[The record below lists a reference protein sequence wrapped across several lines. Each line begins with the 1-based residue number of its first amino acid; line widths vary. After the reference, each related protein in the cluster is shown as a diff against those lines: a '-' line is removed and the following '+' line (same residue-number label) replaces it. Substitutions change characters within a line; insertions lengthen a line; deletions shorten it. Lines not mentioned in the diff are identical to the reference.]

1 MSTVFEKLITS
12 FTLIKYYFTYILRLA
27 RYQFMNREFKI
38 SQSIQN
44 FKLPRYDDL
53 PEVELYLDQTT
64 AYISERLEIL
74 GDVKLTNSMIS
85 NYVKHKLIRR
95 PVKKR
100 YAADQIA
107 ELFFIAVAKNVMQLS
122 DLKAAIELQRRTY
135 STKVAY
141 NYFVE
146 ELENILPYVFGLKT
160 ELDEIGNEHTEYQH
174 MLHNIIM
181 AVSYKA
187 YIDKYYSDL
196 RQEN

>member
-1 MSTVFEKLITS
+1 MSTVFEKLMTS

-107 ELFFIAVAKNVMQLS
+107 ELLFIAVAKNVMQLS

>member
-1 MSTVFEKLITS
+1 MSKVFKKLIIS
-12 FTLIKYYFTYILRLA
+12 FTLIKCYFTYILRLA

-74 GDVKLTNSMIS
+74 DDVKLTSSMIS
-85 NYVKHKLIRR
+85 NYVKHKIIRR

-160 ELDEIGNEHTEYQH
+160 NLDEIGNEHTE
-174 MLHNIIM
+174 
-181 AVSYKA
+181 
-187 YIDKYYSDL
+187 
-196 RQEN
+196 

>member
-1 MSTVFEKLITS
+1 MSTVFKKLIIS
-12 FTLIKYYFTYILRLA
+12 FTLIKCYFTYILRLA

-44 FKLPRYDDL
+44 FKLPRYDNL

-74 GDVKLTNSMIS
+74 GDVKLTSSMIS
-85 NYVKHKLIRR
+85 NYVKHKIIRR

-160 ELDEIGNEHTEYQH
+160 DLDEIGNEHTEYQR

-187 YIDKYYSDL
+187 YIDKYYANL
-196 RQEN
+196 HQEN

>member
-1 MSTVFEKLITS
+1 MSKVFKKLIIS
-12 FTLIKYYFTYILRLA
+12 FTLIKCYFTYILRLA

-74 GDVKLTNSMIS
+74 GDVKLTSSMIS
-85 NYVKHKLIRR
+85 NYVKHKIIRR

-107 ELFFIAVAKNVMQLS
+107 ELFFIAVTKNVMQLS

-160 ELDEIGNEHTEYQH
+160 DLDEIGNEHTEYQR

-187 YIDKYYSDL
+187 YIDKYYANL
-196 RQEN
+196 HQEN

>member
-1 MSTVFEKLITS
+1 MSTVFEKLIIS

-160 ELDEIGNEHTEYQH
+160 ELDEIGNEHTEYQR

>member
-1 MSTVFEKLITS
+1 MQNNEERIEKI
-12 FTLIKYYFTYILRLA
+12 IKHH
-27 RYQFMNREFKI
+27 
-38 SQSIQN
+38 
-44 FKLPRYDDL
+44 LPRWNEL
-53 PEVELYLDQTT
+53 PEIDLYLDQLVCLLEQYLSN
-64 AYISERLEIL
+64 YIKNDDNEKIIT
-74 GDVKLTNSMIS
+74 KTMIN
-85 NYVKHKLIRR
+85 NYVKHKIIRR

-160 ELDEIGNEHTEYQH
+160 DLDEIGNEHTEYQR

-187 YIDKYYSDL
+187 YIDKYYANL

>member
-1 MSTVFEKLITS
+1 
-12 FTLIKYYFTYILRLA
+12 
-27 RYQFMNREFKI
+27 
-38 SQSIQN
+38 
-44 FKLPRYDDL
+44 
-53 PEVELYLDQTT
+53 
-64 AYISERLEIL
+64 
-74 GDVKLTNSMIS
+74 
-85 NYVKHKLIRR
+85 
-95 PVKKR
+95 
-100 YAADQIA
+100 
-107 ELFFIAVAKNVMQLS
+107 MQLS

>member
-1 MSTVFEKLITS
+1 MVFKKLIIS
-12 FTLIKYYFTYILRLA
+12 FTLIKCYFTYILRLA

-74 GDVKLTNSMIS
+74 GDVKLTSSMIS
-85 NYVKHKLIRR
+85 NYVKHKIIRR

-107 ELFFIAVAKNVMQLS
+107 ELFFIAVTKNVMQLS

-160 ELDEIGNEHTEYQH
+160 DLDEIGNEHTEYQR

-187 YIDKYYSDL
+187 YIDKYYANL
-196 RQEN
+196 HQEN

>member
-1 MSTVFEKLITS
+1 
-12 FTLIKYYFTYILRLA
+12 
-27 RYQFMNREFKI
+27 MNREFKI
-38 SQSIQN
+38 SQSVQN

-74 GDVKLTNSMIS
+74 GDVKLTSSMIS

-107 ELFFIAVAKNVMQLS
+107 ELFFI
-122 DLKAAIELQRRTY
+122 ELQRQTY

-141 NYFVE
+141 DYFVA
-146 ELENILPYVFGLKT
+146 ELENVLPYVFGLKS
-160 ELDEIGNEHTEYQH
+160 ELEEVGNEHTEYQR
-174 MLHNIIM
+174 MLHNIVM

-187 YIDKYYSDL
+187 YIDKYYADL

>member
-1 MSTVFEKLITS
+1 MSTVFKKLIIS
-12 FTLIKYYFTYILRLA
+12 FTLIKCYFTYILRLA

-74 GDVKLTNSMIS
+74 GDVKLTSSMIS
-85 NYVKHKLIRR
+85 NYVKHKIIRR

-160 ELDEIGNEHTEYQH
+160 DLDEIGNEHTEYQR

>member
-1 MSTVFEKLITS
+1 
-12 FTLIKYYFTYILRLA
+12 
-27 RYQFMNREFKI
+27 MNREFKI

-160 ELDEIGNEHTEYQH
+160 ELDEIGNEHTEYQR

-187 YIDKYYSDL
+187 YIDKYYANL
-196 RQEN
+196 HQEN

>member
-1 MSTVFEKLITS
+1 
-12 FTLIKYYFTYILRLA
+12 
-27 RYQFMNREFKI
+27 MNREFKI

-53 PEVELYLDQTT
+53 PEVELYLEQTT
-64 AYISERLEIL
+64 
-74 GDVKLTNSMIS
+74 SMIS
-85 NYVKHKLIRR
+85 NYVKHKIIRR

-107 ELFFIAVAKNVMQLS
+107 ELFFIAVTKNVMQLS

-146 ELENILPYVFGLKT
+146 ELENILPYVFGLK
-160 ELDEIGNEHTEYQH
+160 
-174 MLHNIIM
+174 
-181 AVSYKA
+181 
-187 YIDKYYSDL
+187 
-196 RQEN
+196 

>member
-1 MSTVFEKLITS
+1 
-12 FTLIKYYFTYILRLA
+12 
-27 RYQFMNREFKI
+27 MNREFKI

-74 GDVKLTNSMIS
+74 DDVKLTSSMIS
-85 NYVKHKLIRR
+85 NYVKHKIIRR

-107 ELFFIAVAKNVMQLS
+107 ELFFIAVTKNVMQLS

-160 ELDEIGNEHTEYQH
+160 DLDEIGNEHTEYQR

>member
-1 MSTVFEKLITS
+1 MSTVFKKLIIS
-12 FTLIKYYFTYILRLA
+12 FTLIKCYFTYILRLA

-74 GDVKLTNSMIS
+74 GDVKLTSSMIS
-85 NYVKHKLIRR
+85 NYVKHKIIRR

-160 ELDEIGNEHTEYQH
+160 DLDEIGNEHTEYQR

-181 AVSYKA
+181 AVIYKA
-187 YIDKYYSDL
+187 YIDKYFANL

>member
-1 MSTVFEKLITS
+1 MSTVFKKLIIS
-12 FTLIKYYFTYILRLA
+12 FTLIKCYFTYILRLA

-53 PEVELYLDQTT
+53 PEVELYLEQTT

-74 GDVKLTNSMIS
+74 GDVKLTSSMIS
-85 NYVKHKLIRR
+85 NYVKHKIIRR

-107 ELFFIAVAKNVMQLS
+107 ELFFIAVTKNVMQLS

-160 ELDEIGNEHTEYQH
+160 DLDEIGNEHTEYQR

-187 YIDKYYSDL
+187 YIDKYYANL
-196 RQEN
+196 HQEN

>member
-1 MSTVFEKLITS
+1 MSTVFEKLMTS

>member
-1 MSTVFEKLITS
+1 MSTVFKKLITS
-12 FTLIKYYFTYILRLA
+12 FTLIKCYFTYILRLA

-74 GDVKLTNSMIS
+74 GDVKLTSSMIS
-85 NYVKHKLIRR
+85 NYVKHKIIRR

-160 ELDEIGNEHTEYQH
+160 DLDEIGNEHTEYQR

-187 YIDKYYSDL
+187 YIDKYYANL
-196 RQEN
+196 HQEN

>member
-160 ELDEIGNEHTEYQH
+160 ELDEIGNDHTEYQH

>member
-1 MSTVFEKLITS
+1 
-12 FTLIKYYFTYILRLA
+12 
-27 RYQFMNREFKI
+27 MNREFKI
-38 SQSIQN
+38 SQSVQN

-74 GDVKLTNSMIS
+74 GDVKLTSSMIS

-122 DLKAAIELQRRTY
+122 DLKAAIEWQTY

-141 NYFVE
+141 DYFVA
-146 ELENILPYVFGLKT
+146 ELENVLPYVFGLKS
-160 ELDEIGNEHTEYQH
+160 ELDEVGNEHTEYQR

-187 YIDKYYSDL
+187 YIDKYYADL

>member
-1 MSTVFEKLITS
+1 MSTVFKKLIIS

-74 GDVKLTNSMIS
+74 GDVKLTSSMIS
-85 NYVKHKLIRR
+85 NYVKHKIIRR

-160 ELDEIGNEHTEYQH
+160 DLDEIGNEHTEYQR

-187 YIDKYYSDL
+187 YIDKYYANL

>member
-1 MSTVFEKLITS
+1 
-12 FTLIKYYFTYILRLA
+12 
-27 RYQFMNREFKI
+27 MNREFKI
-38 SQSIQN
+38 SQSVQN

-64 AYISERLEIL
+64 AYIGERLEIL
-74 GDVKLTNSMIS
+74 GDVKLTSSMIS

-107 ELFFIAVAKNVMQLS
+107 ELFFIAV
-122 DLKAAIELQRRTY
+122 ELQRQTY

-141 NYFVE
+141 DYFVA
-146 ELENILPYVFGLKT
+146 ELENVLPYVFGLKS
-160 ELDEIGNEHTEYQH
+160 ELDEVGNEHTEYQR

-187 YIDKYYSDL
+187 YIDKYYADL

>member
-1 MSTVFEKLITS
+1 
-12 FTLIKYYFTYILRLA
+12 
-27 RYQFMNREFKI
+27 MNREFKI
-38 SQSIQN
+38 SQSVQN

-74 GDVKLTNSMIS
+74 GDLKLTSSMIS

-122 DLKAAIELQRRTY
+122 DLKAAIELQRQTY

-141 NYFVE
+141 DYFVA
-146 ELENILPYVFGLKT
+146 ELENVLPYVFGLKS
-160 ELDEIGNEHTEYQH
+160 ELDEVGNEHTEYQR

-181 AVSYKA
+181 AVSCKA
-187 YIDKYYSDL
+187 YIDKYYADL

>member
-1 MSTVFEKLITS
+1 MSTVFKKLIIS
-12 FTLIKYYFTYILRLA
+12 FTLIKCYFTYILRLA

-74 GDVKLTNSMIS
+74 GDVKLTSSMIS
-85 NYVKHKLIRR
+85 NYVKHKIIRR

-160 ELDEIGNEHTEYQH
+160 DLDEVGNEHTEYQR

-187 YIDKYYSDL
+187 YIDKYYANL
-196 RQEN
+196 HQEN

>member
-1 MSTVFEKLITS
+1 MSTVFKKLIIS
-12 FTLIKYYFTYILRLA
+12 FTLIKCYFTYILRLA

-74 GDVKLTNSMIS
+74 GDVKLTSSMIS
-85 NYVKHKLIRR
+85 NYVKHKIIRR

-160 ELDEIGNEHTEYQH
+160 DLDEIGNEHTEYQR

-187 YIDKYYSDL
+187 YIDKYYANL
-196 RQEN
+196 HQEN

>member
-1 MSTVFEKLITS
+1 MSTVFKKLMTS
-12 FTLIKYYFTYILRLA
+12 FILIKYYFTYILRLA

-107 ELFFIAVAKNVMQLS
+107 ELFFIAVAKNIMQLS

-160 ELDEIGNEHTEYQH
+160 ELDEIGNEHTEYQR

>member
-1 MSTVFEKLITS
+1 MSTVFKKLIIS
-12 FTLIKYYFTYILRLA
+12 FTLIKCYFTYILRLA

-53 PEVELYLDQTT
+53 PKVELYLDQTT

-74 GDVKLTNSMIS
+74 GDVKLTSSMIS
-85 NYVKHKLIRR
+85 NYVKHKIIRR

-160 ELDEIGNEHTEYQH
+160 DLDETGNEHTEYQR

-187 YIDKYYSDL
+187 YIDKYYTNL

>member
-1 MSTVFEKLITS
+1 MSTVFKKLMTS

-160 ELDEIGNEHTEYQH
+160 ELDEIGNEHTEYQR

>member
-1 MSTVFEKLITS
+1 MSTVFKKLIIS
-12 FTLIKYYFTYILRLA
+12 FTLIKCYFTYILRLA

-74 GDVKLTNSMIS
+74 GDVKLTSSMIS
-85 NYVKHKLIRR
+85 NYVKHKIIRR

-107 ELFFIAVAKNVMQLS
+107 ELFFIAVSKNVMQLS

-160 ELDEIGNEHTEYQH
+160 DLDEIGNEHTEYQR

>member
-1 MSTVFEKLITS
+1 MSTVFKKLIIS
-12 FTLIKYYFTYILRLA
+12 FTLIKCYFTYILRLA

-53 PEVELYLDQTT
+53 PKVELYLDQTT

-74 GDVKLTNSMIS
+74 GDVKLTSSMIS
-85 NYVKHKLIRR
+85 NYVKHKIIRR

-146 ELENILPYVFGLKT
+146 ELENILPYVFSLKT
-160 ELDEIGNEHTEYQH
+160 NLDEIGNEHTEYQR

-187 YIDKYYSDL
+187 YIDKYYANL

>member
-1 MSTVFEKLITS
+1 MSTVFKKLIIS
-12 FTLIKYYFTYILRLA
+12 FTLIKCYFTYILRLA

-74 GDVKLTNSMIS
+74 GDVKLTSSMIS
-85 NYVKHKLIRR
+85 NYVKHKIIRR

-107 ELFFIAVAKNVMQLS
+107 ELFFIAVTKNVMQLS

-160 ELDEIGNEHTEYQH
+160 DLDEIGNEHTEYQR

-187 YIDKYYSDL
+187 YIDKYYANL
-196 RQEN
+196 HQEN

>member
-1 MSTVFEKLITS
+1 MSTVFKKLIIS
-12 FTLIKYYFTYILRLA
+12 FTLIKCYFTYILRLA

-74 GDVKLTNSMIS
+74 GDVKLTSSMIS
-85 NYVKHKLIRR
+85 NYVKHKIIRR

-160 ELDEIGNEHTEYQH
+160 DLDEIGNEHTEYQR

-187 YIDKYYSDL
+187 YIDKYYTNL

>member
-12 FTLIKYYFTYILRLA
+12 FTLIKYYFIYILRLA

-122 DLKAAIELQRRTY
+122 DLKAAIELQRRAY

-160 ELDEIGNEHTEYQH
+160 ELDEIGNEHTEYQR

>member
-1 MSTVFEKLITS
+1 MSTVFKKLMTS

>member
-1 MSTVFEKLITS
+1 
-12 FTLIKYYFTYILRLA
+12 
-27 RYQFMNREFKI
+27 MNREFKI
-38 SQSIQN
+38 SQSVQN

-74 GDVKLTNSMIS
+74 GDVKLTSSMIS

-100 YAADQIA
+100 YADDQIA

-122 DLKAAIELQRRTY
+122 DLKAAIELQRQTY

-141 NYFVE
+141 DYFVA
-146 ELENILPYVFGLKT
+146 ELENVLPYVFGLKS
-160 ELDEIGNEHTEYQH
+160 ELDEVGNEHTEYQR